1 MTNTE
6 INAVCRFCGQVL
18 VTDEVF
24 DTAEAACEWAS
35 RSCKCEDAV
44 RYNEIENSK
53 ARARELL
60 NELDDKQKDLVC
72 WAIAAVGFGKVES
85 VTVKI
90 NGIYTVKISINGSG
104 RLVCKVTDKKT
115 SQFEL

>member
-18 VTDEVF
+18 VTDETFETVE
-24 DTAEAACEWAS
+24 TACEWAS
-35 RSCKCEDAV
+35 RNCECEDAV

-60 NELDDKQKDLVC
+60 CELDEKQKDLVC

-90 NGIYTVKISINGSG
+90 NGIYSVKISVNGSG